1 MKYYYLLLLAGLTA
15 CEGNHTTNNNNKVTT
30 ASDSAKFVTNDT
42 IPEIRKTVSKKPVA
56 SYLVPVNDPKLERTF
71 GVSVYE
77 TPHTFKYLLKM
88 HYEAMEATDT
98 LTVPNFG
105 VWPVVQVQPGKDKRT
120 CIIGFLDHKKTFK
133 EYKMLTAK
141 GNNMKLSVLKNYYAG
156 RYRTVY
162 KKAD

>member
-1 MKYYYLLLLAGLTA
+1 MKYYCLLLLAGFTA
-15 CEGNHTTNNNNKVTT
+15 CQDNHPPPAKATVT
-30 ASDSAKFVTNDT
+30 ADSITFVTNDT

-56 SYLVPVNDPKLERTF
+56 SYLVTVNDPKLERNF
-71 GVSVYE
+71 GLSVYE
-77 TPHTFKYLLKM
+77 TPLTFRYLLKM

-105 VWPVVQVQPGKDKRT
+105 VWPVVQVKPGKEKRT
-120 CIIGFLDHKKTFK
+120 CIIGFLDTKKEFK

-141 GNNMKLSVLKNYYAG
+141 GDKMKLTVLKNYYAG

-162 KKAD
+162 KKVD

>member
-1 MKYYYLLLLAGLTA
+1 MKYYCFLLLAGLTA
-15 CEGNHTTNNNNKVTT
+15 CQGNHPSPAKATAAADSTT
-30 ASDSAKFVTNDT
+30 FVTNDT
-42 IPEIRKTVSKKPVA
+42 IPEIRKTISKKPVA

-77 TPHTFKYLLKM
+77 TPLTFQYVLKM
-88 HYEAMEATDT
+88 HYEAMEVTDT

-105 VWPVVQVQPGKDKRT
+105 LWPVVQIQPGKDKRT
-120 CIIGFLDHKKTFK
+120 CIIGFLDEKKAFK

-141 GNNMKLSVLKNYYAG
+141 GNRMKLTVLKNYYAG
-156 RYRTVY
+156 RYRTVL

>member
-1 MKYYYLLLLAGLTA
+1 MKYYCLLLLAGLAA
-15 CEGNHTTNNNNKVTT
+15 CKDNPTSKAKPTVK
-30 ASDSAKFVTNDT
+30 ADSATFATNDT

-77 TPHTFKYLLKM
+77 TPLTFQYILKM
-88 HYEAMEATDT
+88 HYEAMEVTDT

-105 VWPVVQVQPGKDKRT
+105 IWPVVQIQPGKNKRS
-120 CIIGFLDHKKTFK
+120 CIIGFLNTKKEFK

-141 GNNMKLSVLKNYYAG
+141 GDKMKLTVLKNYYAG

-162 KKAD
+162 KKADK

>member
-1 MKYYYLLLLAGLTA
+1 MKYYCFLLLAGLTA
-15 CEGNHTTNNNNKVTT
+15 CQGKHPSPAKAT
-30 ASDSAKFVTNDT
+30 AAADSITFVTNDT

-77 TPHTFKYLLKM
+77 TPLTFQYLLKM
-88 HYEAMEATDT
+88 HYEAMEVTDT

-105 VWPVVQVQPGKDKRT
+105 LWPVVQIQPGKDKRT
-120 CIIGFLDHKKTFK
+120 CIIGFLDEKKSFK

-141 GNNMKLSVLKNYYAG
+141 GNRMKLTVLKNYYAG
-156 RYRTVY
+156 RYRTVT